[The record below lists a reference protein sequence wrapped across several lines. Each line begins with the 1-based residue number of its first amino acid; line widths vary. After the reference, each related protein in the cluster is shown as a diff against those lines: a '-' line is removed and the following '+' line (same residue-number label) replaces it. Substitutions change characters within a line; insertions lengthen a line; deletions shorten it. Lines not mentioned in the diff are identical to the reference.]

1 MLSETNLW
9 RSLPRCTLHVNKL
22 NAKLKTI
29 DTVYF
34 IGFQDPD
41 ELKFR
46 HHVLDQLGEME
57 IKDGKIVPKQ

>member
-1 MLSETNLW
+1 M
-9 RSLPRCTLHVNKL
+9 PRCTLRVNKL